1 MLNLAIAKYMP
12 REGLLAALTV
22 CPVLGWVWVWVG
34 VFVSLYMGMMC
45 ELVGSSSLLM
55 KG

>member
-12 REGLLAALTV
+12 RKGLLAALTV

-34 VFVSLYMGMMC
+34 VFSVPLYGND
-45 ELVGSSSLLM
+45 V
-55 KG
+55 

>member
-22 CPVLGWVWVWVG
+22 CPVLGWVWVG
-34 VFVSLYMGMMC
+34 VFSVPLYGND
-45 ELVGSSSLLM
+45 V
-55 KG
+55 